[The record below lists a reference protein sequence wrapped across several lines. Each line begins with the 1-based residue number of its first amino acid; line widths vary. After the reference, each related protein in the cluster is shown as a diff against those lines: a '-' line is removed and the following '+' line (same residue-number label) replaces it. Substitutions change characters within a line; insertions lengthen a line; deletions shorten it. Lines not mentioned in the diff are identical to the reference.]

1 MIEHD
6 GDTTML
12 TNDPPKEPA
21 IRKME
26 RRIHNSKLRDL
37 FREHDKQA
45 TKAQEQPPGPVVSII
60 ENTDKRTKPTEGEK
74 RSKAILRHIRML
86 IRADV
91 AEAKSKR
98 RLLLLGQLQRA
109 KNELARRDPKYMK
122 TLLLREK
129 LRRLEARR
137 CR

>member
-1 MIEHD
+1 MHRECDTPIES
-6 GDTTML
+6 
-12 TNDPPKEPA
+12 A

-26 RRIHNSKLRDL
+26 RRISNGQKREL

-45 TKAQEQPPGPVVSII
+45 RVAQQELESAPIVSII

-74 RSKAILRHIRML
+74 RSKAILRHIRAL
-86 IRADV
+86 IKADV
-91 AEAKSKR
+91 QQAQAKR

-109 KNELARRDPKYMK
+109 KNELARRDPRYMRK
-122 TLLLREK
+122 LLLVEK